1 MEEEIKKAI
10 ELLRKNDYVVT
21 KINDQMNKD
30 ADGCAESGCGDCM
43 YCSCFICA
51 AGIEWL
57 ILYLKV
63 K

>member
-51 AGIEWL
+51 AGIE
-57 ILYLKV
+57 
-63 K
+63 